1 MAGAV
6 VTVDEWTRQPNYSC
20 RAKPGIKVLFNPA
33 CWSNVV
39 TGRIATQRH
48 STYIARRGCGPSGVE
63 ATYSSATSYASGLW
77 IEAGDGSLTTL
88 VPGKFAAW
96 LGRITASD
104 ATYFTIMGGIVSSS
118 VNDGNYGGSFEFLI
132 NGSNAIQLRIHTTG
146 GYETLTSG
154 LTVQLHK
161 QHLITVRAT
170 ANEFILS
177 LDDKLETLTP
187 TNAILGTGGTVVK
200 DFRIGATSS
209 YNAHRYW
216 CCSMAA
222 FGDTAAA
229 PPAFFHGANPWALF
243 AP

>member
-20 RAKPGIKVLFNPA
+20 RAKPGINVLFNPV

-48 STYIARRGCGPSGVE
+48 SSYIALRGCGPSGAE
-63 ATYSSATSYASGLW
+63 ARASSSTGEASGVVVPR
-77 IEAGDGSLTTL
+77 GDGSLTGL
-88 VPGKFAAW
+88 IPGTFAAW
-96 LGRITASD
+96 LGRITSSD
-104 ATYFTIMGGIVSSS
+104 ASYSVIMGSPISTT
-118 VNDGNYGGSFEFLI
+118 VNDGQYGGSFEFLI

-154 LTVQLHK
+154 LTVQLRK

-177 LDDKLETLTP
+177 CDDKLETLTP
-187 TNAILGTGGTVVK
+187 TNAILGTSGASVTA
-200 DFRIGATSS
+200 FRVGATNS